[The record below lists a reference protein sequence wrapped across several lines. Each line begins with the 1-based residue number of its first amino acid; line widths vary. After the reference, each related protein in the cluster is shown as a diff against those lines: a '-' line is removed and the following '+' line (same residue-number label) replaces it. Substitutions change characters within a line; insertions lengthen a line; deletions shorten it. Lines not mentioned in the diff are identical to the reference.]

1 MLRASLVFAAVASA
15 AAFAPGA
22 APGLQLRSSAPAISR
37 AGVSKLSMAM
47 NPMDQMVTEFAK
59 SSPQFA
65 SRGFGVT
72 TNAERWNGRHA
83 MFGIVAM
90 VFTAYLQGHGLI
102 PDADKVLDIKQWGG
116 LAQVGFGQTITN
128 ERAIVMIAHVHV
140 LMVSIF
146 AAVAP
151 FQFQDTLAKQQGY
164 TPEAPAGLIP
174 PFKTGL
180 TPEAELINGRLAMLG
195 VIAITMASLFTGTSV
210 VDTINL
216 GLGKIL
222 Y

>member
-1 MLRASLVFAAVASA
+1 MLL
-15 AAFAPGA
+15 G
-22 APGLQLRSSAPAISR
+22 
-37 AGVSKLSMAM
+37 AGVSSLSMAQ
-47 NPMDQMVTEFAK
+47 NPMSKAVIDFAE
-59 SSPQFA
+59 SSPEFGG
-65 SRGFGVT
+65 RGLGVT

-83 MFGIVAM
+83 MFGIFFM
-90 VFTAYLQGHGLI
+90 VMTAYMKGHGLI
-102 PDADKVLDIKQWGG
+102 PDADKILDINQWGPLASAG
-116 LAQVGFGQTITN
+116 LGQGITN
-128 ERAIVMIAHVHV
+128 ERAIILIAHVHV
-140 LMVSIF
+140 LFVSII
-146 AAVAP
+146 AAIAP
-151 FQFQDTLAKQQGY
+151 FGFQDTLVKEKGY

-195 VIAITMASLFTGTSV
+195 IISIVTASLFTGTSV

>member
-1 MLRASLVFAAVASA
+1 MSTCTCAIMMMARSLV
-15 AAFAPGA
+15 
-22 APGLQLRSSAPAISR
+22 
-37 AGVSKLSMAM
+37 
-47 NPMDQMVTEFAK
+47 
-59 SSPQFA
+59 
-65 SRGFGVT
+65 
-72 TNAERWNGRHA
+72 
-83 MFGIVAM
+83 
-90 VFTAYLQGHGLI
+90 
-102 PDADKVLDIKQWGG
+102 
-116 LAQVGFGQTITN
+116 
-128 ERAIVMIAHVHV
+128 
-140 LMVSIF
+140 MVSIF

-195 VIAITMASLFTGTSV
+195 VIAITMAPLFTGTSV

>member
-1 MLRASLVFAAVASA
+1 
-15 AAFAPGA
+15 
-22 APGLQLRSSAPAISR
+22 
-37 AGVSKLSMAM
+37 MAM

-164 TPEAPAGLIP
+164 TPEAPAGLIL

-195 VIAITMASLFTGTSV
+195 VIAITMVFPAHMIDSSQRSSV
-210 VDTINL
+210 VPRL
-216 GLGKIL
+216 HWQ
-222 Y
+222 